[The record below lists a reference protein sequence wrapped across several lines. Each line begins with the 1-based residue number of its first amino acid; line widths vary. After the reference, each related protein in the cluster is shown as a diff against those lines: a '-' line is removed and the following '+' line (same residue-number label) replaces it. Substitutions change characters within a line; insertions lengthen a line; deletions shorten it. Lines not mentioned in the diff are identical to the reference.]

1 MCLFLGLT
9 KQMPPSQAQM
19 LRMGGVLVVGDKSTV
34 GCRFPDVL
42 SWRAACTL
50 WARGIHLGGGASPS
64 AGGVWRK
71 VEMMCGDTARRGSS
85 GWRWRWRPRCRWR
98 WVADPFCSGDF
109 FVSFE

>member
-1 MCLFLGLT
+1 
-9 KQMPPSQAQM
+9 M
-19 LRMGGVLVVGDKSTV
+19 LIFGPYQTDAPLAGPDAPRGRGVVGEKSTV

-85 GWRWRWRPRCRWR
+85 GWRWRWRPRRRWR